1 MTSTRT
7 KNVIKKIIM
16 DRYGTDIHLKD
27 DMKLEDDLMLD
38 SLDYVEVWCGVE
50 EEFLVNIDKKYE
62 EEQLVTVGDV
72 IALVEKVLKD
82 KENNNG

>member
-1 MTSTRT
+1 
-7 KNVIKKIIM
+7 M